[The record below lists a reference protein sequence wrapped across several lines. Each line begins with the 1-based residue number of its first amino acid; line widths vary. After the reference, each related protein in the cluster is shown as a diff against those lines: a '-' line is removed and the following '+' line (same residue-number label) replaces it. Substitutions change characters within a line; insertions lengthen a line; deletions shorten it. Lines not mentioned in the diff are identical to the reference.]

1 MPTPCTYIHFAG
13 SNTECQPPGPPDGC
27 HRYHKV
33 EYSECDALMRTTA
46 TQNGRIDTTN
56 AFDAQGVYKACAD
69 KVISHEV
76 SCWGPPASEPVSCEC
91 PPAMHSEFEL
101 LHEFTHV
108 DYDWAAFPF
117 TKEDAIRD
125 GLYNPEKCTVTGVK
139 QWKDTLYVTSPR
151 WLYGVPTSLNSVVQ
165 VGGQSVLRPF
175 PSYETQVLGEA
186 SSLQYIQSMEIDRRG
201 WMWIIDVGRHGLF
214 DGDEFTGAPKLWIW
228 DIEGNRLVQEFLFPD
243 SIASHQTSFLN
254 DIFVDDVRDVAYIS
268 ETSGTGALLVY
279 DLATN
284 RARRWD
290 SHPALSFETPL
301 PPFTVEGFDI
311 NRLGPLPVDGLALAP
326 KIDRVFFTAIHG
338 LTLYS
343 VSASLLRDFST
354 TNDMLDADVK
364 NHGVKSSQCDGLTT
378 SDDGMLYMS
387 MLTSNSV
394 EAWDVTKED
403 VSSATTVVT
412 DPRLFWPDTFGWA
425 TDEKGGLL
433 VSGARLEM
441 LFLGDWPTSR
451 VNVGLFRIP
460 TAARSYLHAL
470 GPLRGQ

>member
-1 MPTPCTYIHFAG
+1 
-13 SNTECQPPGPPDGC
+13 
-27 HRYHKV
+27 
-33 EYSECDALMRTTA
+33 
-46 TQNGRIDTTN
+46 
-56 AFDAQGVYKACAD
+56 
-69 KVISHEV
+69 
-76 SCWGPPASEPVSCEC
+76 
-91 PPAMHSEFEL
+91 
-101 LHEFTHV
+101 
-108 DYDWAAFPF
+108 
-117 TKEDAIRD
+117 
-125 GLYNPEKCTVTGVK
+125 
-139 QWKDTLYVTSPR
+139 
-151 WLYGVPTSLNSVVQ
+151 
-165 VGGQSVLRPF
+165 
-175 PSYETQVLGEA
+175 
-186 SSLQYIQSMEIDRRG
+186 
-201 WMWIIDVGRHGLF
+201 
-214 DGDEFTGAPKLWIW
+214 
-228 DIEGNRLVQEFLFPD
+228 
-243 SIASHQTSFLN
+243 
-254 DIFVDDVRDVAYIS
+254 
-268 ETSGTGALLVY
+268 VY